1 MFEDN
6 EEATIWL
13 AIINKIIFNFTRYDR
28 KRSCNKTIYGNNK
41 IC

>member
-13 AIINKIIFNFTRYDR
+13 AMFFIFMFMLFGIELLT
-28 KRSCNKTIYGNNK
+28 K
-41 IC
+41 